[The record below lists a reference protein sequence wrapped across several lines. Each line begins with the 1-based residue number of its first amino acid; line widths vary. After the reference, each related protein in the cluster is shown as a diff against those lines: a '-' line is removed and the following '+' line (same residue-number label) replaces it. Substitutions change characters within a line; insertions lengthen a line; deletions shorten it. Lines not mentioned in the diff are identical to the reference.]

1 MKKTY
6 ITPAVEITSTETVAI
21 IAASPSIPMGGQGE
35 FDAPE
40 EKMEDAW
47 TMGLE
52 W

>member
-6 ITPAVEITSTETVAI
+6 ITPAVEICSTETVAI
-21 IAASPSIPMGGQGE
+21 IAASPSIPMEGTGD

-40 EKMEDAW
+40 QKMEDTW
-47 TMGLE
+47 EMGLE